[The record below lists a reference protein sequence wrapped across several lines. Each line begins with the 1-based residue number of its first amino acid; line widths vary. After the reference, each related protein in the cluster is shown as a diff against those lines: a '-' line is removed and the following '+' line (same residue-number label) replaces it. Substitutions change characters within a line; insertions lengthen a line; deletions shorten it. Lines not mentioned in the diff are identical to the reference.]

1 MARVLPARR
10 WLLVEIARARRS
22 LLVQSARTRKW
33 LLVESTCARRWL
45 VVQSARKR
53 RRLLVEFA
61 RAKVVWPDIKTTL
74 EFKLGFWLF
83 LVVVAGVAALGFLL
97 R

>member
-10 WLLVEIARARRS
+10 WLLVEFARARRW
-22 LLVQSARTRKW
+22 LLVQSARTKRW
-33 LLVESTCARRWL
+33 LLI
-45 VVQSARKR
+45 QSARKR
-53 RRLLVEFA
+53 RRLLVELA
-61 RAKVVWPDIKTTL
+61 RAKVVWPDIQTTI

-83 LVVVAGVAALGFLL
+83 LVFIAGVAVMGLL

>member
-10 WLLVEIARARRS
+10 WLLVEIARARRW

-33 LLVESTCARRWL
+33 LLI
-45 VVQSARKR
+45 QSARNR
-53 RRLLVEFA
+53 RRLLVEIA
-61 RAKVVWPDIKTTL
+61 RAKVVWPDMTTTL

-83 LVVVAGVAALGFLL
+83 LVLIAGVALL
-97 R
+97 RLLLP